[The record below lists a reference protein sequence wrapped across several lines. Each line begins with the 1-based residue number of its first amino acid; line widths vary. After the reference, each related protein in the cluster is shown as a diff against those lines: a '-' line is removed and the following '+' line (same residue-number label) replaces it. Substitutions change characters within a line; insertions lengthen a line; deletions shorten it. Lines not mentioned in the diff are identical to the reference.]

1 MSGGASYPHTRSRA
15 AWISPAVATATLAF
29 LALLGALGAKAGG
42 AAKLKPVVR
51 VVFWGAV
58 ALAVT
63 AGIGALFGVAA

>member
-1 MSGGASYPHTRSRA
+1 MGLIAPVVA
-15 AWISPAVATATLAF
+15 AATLIF

-42 AAKLKPVVR
+42 AAKLRPVAR